1 VAGKQAARVPLERG
15 EGGVNTERRPEADTG
30 LLWEPD
36 AMKRELGILLVLVG
50 LAVPGVA
57 LAAAPTK
64 AGYIARADPICKA
77 VDAKILVVD
86 TGVVS
91 EPAAAT
97 PAFIVK
103 VVDGLRRNSGF
114 DLAALKQLRAI
125 PKPAGS
131 ATLLTKL
138 WNTLAKGVRETQ
150 EAIVAIEA
158 TNTKKLEQASLAEI
172 VLEAQYRKLAHTYG
186 FKVCGATTS

>member
-1 VAGKQAARVPLERG
+1 
-15 EGGVNTERRPEADTG
+15 
-30 LLWEPD
+30 
-36 AMKRELGILLVLVG
+36 MKRALGILLVLVG
-50 LAVPGVA
+50 LAVPAVA

-64 AGYIARADPICKA
+64 AGYIAKADPICKA

-86 TGVVS
+86 TGLLS

-97 PAFIVK
+97 PAFLVK
-103 VVDGLRRNSGF
+103 VVDGLRRNNGF

-138 WNTLAKGVRETQ
+138 WNTLAEGVREAQ

-158 TNTKKLEQASLAEI
+158 TNAKKLEQASLAEI
-172 VLEAQYRKLAHTYG
+172 ASEAHYRKLAHTYG
-186 FKVCGATTS
+186 FKVCGATKS

>member
-1 VAGKQAARVPLERG
+1 
-15 EGGVNTERRPEADTG
+15 
-30 LLWEPD
+30 
-36 AMKRELGILLVLVG
+36 MKRALGILLVLVG

-57 LAAAPTK
+57 LAAQTK
-64 AGYIARADPICKA
+64 AGYIAKADPICKA
-77 VDAKILVVD
+77 ADAKILVVD

-97 PAFIVK
+97 PAFLVK

-138 WNTLAKGVRETQ
+138 WNTLAEGVRETQ
-150 EAIVAIEA
+150 EAILAIEA
-158 TNTKKLEQASLAEI
+158 MNTKKLEQASLAEI
-172 VLEAQYRKLAHTYG
+172 VSEAKYKKLANTYG
-186 FKVCGATTS
+186 FKVCGATKS